1 MIELKN
7 HVICIEL
14 TYKII
19 LFYLP
24 IAVFYFL
31 RYVHRR
37 EKNYSCPQC
46 DYKTLFKCD
55 LNKHQKSVHQ
65 KIRKV
70 CSFCGKHVA
79 NLAEHVRFVHKHA
92 KKHKCENC
100 NYACVKQSDLR
111 KHVAAVHKWSKGLI
125 GVPGAAAAALAAV
138 TGKTGGESIKVEG
151 RWCCT
156 QAEVA
161 EGSCTCKLLTIL

>member
-151 RWCCT
+151 R
-156 QAEVA
+156 
-161 EGSCTCKLLTIL
+161 